1 VELVLTALALL
12 GFATGHSAHLALF
25 AAHAV
30 GAGWIAWRLL
40 RTQPLTAMFIV
51 AYLAMYFPN
60 PIGILMGWI
69 PPDSSDG
76 VFFKS
81 NALVLL
87 GLDLFLVG
95 ARRLRLTRLGVN
107 RLPRMRLSAFPVE
120 TTIMVLLALSAL
132 ALFFLITTVQA
143 LGVNIFQ
150 VAKTYRSTGAA
161 STYFLIASYCSMLLP
176 LAVFLIGLKRLP
188 AQVPYLAIVAV
199 LLTLHFFIFR
209 VRTIPVAVI
218 MAYGVSMAARAYF
231 VTLTS
236 YTWRRRIPLW
246 VRAAL
251 FIGVPLLPVVGV
263 GIKYLRYSHELRD
276 YRYDDARMSVTI
288 EQTFSGGDFGYTF
301 FTRRAVAR
309 FPENH
314 PFLGGQ
320 SYYRILFAP
329 IPRAIWPNKPL
340 NTERIFAAILDP
352 DFHGKGITIPPGI
365 VGDLYIN
372 FGTIG
377 VLGMLAFGAAF
388 GQEKYRRLTD
398 LLFLAAAGN
407 WLFHLCRG
415 AFTNPI
421 MTLLVTWA
429 AAALCTRFIRPV
441 RAPVAMPVTDAQT
454 LSPRSAPPAA
464 LALQGYRV
472 QRET

>member
-1 VELVLTALALL
+1 MELVLTALALL

-288 EQTFSGGDFGYTF
+288 EQTFSGGDSA
-301 FTRRAVAR
+301 TRSS
-309 FPENH
+309 H
-314 PFLGGQ
+314 D
-320 SYYRILFAP
+320 AP
-329 IPRAIWPNKPL
+329 LRVS
-340 NTERIFAAILDP
+340 RR
-352 DFHGKGITIPPGI
+352 TI
-365 VGDLYIN
+365 
-372 FGTIG
+372 
-377 VLGMLAFGAAF
+377 
-388 GQEKYRRLTD
+388 RS
-398 LLFLAAAGN
+398 
-407 WLFHLCRG
+407 
-415 AFTNPI
+415 
-421 MTLLVTWA
+421 WA
-429 AAALCTRFIRPV
+429 ASHITASCSPPFPGPTG
-441 RAPVAMPVTDAQT
+441 QT
-454 LSPRSAPPAA
+454 SLSTPSASSPRYWIRISTARVSQFLPASLGTSILTSVQSVSLVCSHSAPPSARKSTA
-464 LALQGYRV
+464 DLLTCCSWPRPATGCFTCAGVPSRT
-472 QRET
+472 RS